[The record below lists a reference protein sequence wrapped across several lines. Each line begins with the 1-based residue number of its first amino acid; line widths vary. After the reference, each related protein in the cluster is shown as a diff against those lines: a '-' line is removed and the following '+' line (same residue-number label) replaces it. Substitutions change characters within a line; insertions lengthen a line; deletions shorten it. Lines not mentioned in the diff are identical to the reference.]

1 MNKNTIRSGQLL
13 TPFGIAQIV
22 NFPKE
27 MSMMICGLDLW
38 DHKIK
43 QRKVE
48 GGHNA
53 IDENVLR
60 ISDRRLQKLL
70 GVDYFRKPFPYNTK
84 SRKNNFLT
92 IPGVRFP
99 QWHHCVNQKCGR
111 MRKVELYFSSEKVEC
126 PSCKARMIPVR
137 FVAACLHGHIQD
149 VPFSEW
155 VHNGLLPNDDRNH
168 EYLTYNT
175 GSGPGDLG
183 SIYIKCKCNESKSL
197 AGLMNVRK
205 DGNIVFDS
213 ALARIGFTKD
223 EENKYTSVN
232 PNNNNPSGQY
242 CRGYRPWL
250 GREGIIN
257 PEDCNSHLQ
266 VLIRGG
272 SNIHYANIVS
282 ALYLPEANEDT
293 NPIIAEIF
301 ERLGRQQ
308 LEPLYKQDSSNAVI
322 SAALQFLPEVT
333 SGQISKDE
341 LVEGVIVELNREDES
356 GEVDNESDL
365 RQEEYKCILRGRNS
379 ENSDFKA
386 LKKSFD
392 KYAEKELLGKYFES
406 VILIEKL
413 KETRV
418 FTGFSR
424 ITPDNSDRQG
434 KMRQLSKEPVKWLP
448 AYEVFGEGIFL
459 KFRDD
464 RIDEWLES
472 NRVKFNPLIE
482 RYHRAMSRRRADY
495 EEKDINGA
503 FVMIHTF
510 AHLLIKRLCFSC
522 GYGSSSLRER
532 VYFSS
537 AAVDR
542 MNGILIYTS
551 SGDSEGSMGG
561 LVRQGKEQFLG
572 KLLKDSIEDSIWC
585 SADPVCS
592 DIGKSSGQGPDN
604 INGSACH
611 NCCIIPE
618 TSCEE
623 HNMLL
628 DRSAICGYFDDPSIG
643 YFNFSKKEN
652 SRDR

>member
-1 MNKNTIRSGQLL
+1 MNKNSIRSGQLL

-27 MSMMICGLDLW
+27 ISMMICGLDLW
-38 DHKIK
+38 DQKIE
-43 QRKVE
+43 QRKTE

-53 IDENVLR
+53 INENVLR
-60 ISDRRLQKLL
+60 VSERRLQRLL
-70 GVDYFRKPFPYNTK
+70 GVNYFRKPFPYNTS
-84 SRKNNFLT
+84 SRKNNYLA

-99 QWHHCVNQKCGR
+99 QWHHCTKFTCGR
-111 MRKVELYFSSEKVEC
+111 MREVELTFASEKIAC
-126 PSCKARMIPVR
+126 PSCSSKMIPVR
-137 FVAACLHGHIQD
+137 FVAACSHGHIQD
-149 VPFSEW
+149 VPFREW
-155 VHNGLLPNDDRNH
+155 VHNGPIPDDERDH
-168 EYLTYNT
+168 EYLTYIT
-175 GSGPGDLG
+175 GSGSGDLG
-183 SIYIKCKCNESKSL
+183 SIYIKCKCKEGKSL
-197 AGLMNVRK
+197 AGLMNVQK
-205 DGNIVFDS
+205 GGNIAFDS
-213 ALARIGFTKD
+213 ALARIGSNIVD
-223 EENKYTSVN
+223 ENKYTSDN
-232 PNNNNPSGQY
+232 PNNSNSSGQY

-250 GREGIIN
+250 GLEGITN
-257 PEDCNSHLQ
+257 PENCNSHLQ

-272 SNIHYANIVS
+272 SNIHYSNIIS
-282 ALYLPEANEDT
+282 ALYLPETDEDA
-293 NPIIAEIF
+293 NPIIAKIF
-301 ERLGRQQ
+301 EKLGRQQ
-308 LEPLYKQDSSNAVI
+308 LEIYSSQDGSNTVI
-322 SAALQFLPEVT
+322 SAVLESQIEVR

-341 LVEGVIVELNREDES
+341 LVEGVIAELNREDES
-356 GEVDNESDL
+356 GEVDNEADL

-386 LKKSFD
+386 LKKLFGE
-392 KYAEKELLGKYFES
+392 YVEKELLEKYFET
-406 VILIEKL
+406 VVLVEKL

-424 ITPDNSDRQG
+424 IAPDNSDRQG
-434 KMRQLSKEPVKWLP
+434 KMQQLSREPVEWLP

-464 RIDEWLES
+464 RIDEWQE
-472 NRVKFNPLIE
+472 NNGDKFNRLAE
-482 RYHRAMSRRRADY
+482 RYHTAMYSRRVDY
-495 EEKDINGA
+495 ERRDINGA
-503 FVMIHTF
+503 FITIHTF
-510 AHLLIKRLCFSC
+510 AHLLIKRLCFNC

-532 VYFSS
+532 IYFSS
-537 AAVDR
+537 DSENR

-572 KLLKDSIEDSIWC
+572 RLLKDSIEDSRWC

-628 DRSAICGYFDDPSIG
+628 DRSAIYGHLEDPSIG
-643 YFNFSKKEN
+643 YFDFSKNKDN
-652 SRDR
+652 DR